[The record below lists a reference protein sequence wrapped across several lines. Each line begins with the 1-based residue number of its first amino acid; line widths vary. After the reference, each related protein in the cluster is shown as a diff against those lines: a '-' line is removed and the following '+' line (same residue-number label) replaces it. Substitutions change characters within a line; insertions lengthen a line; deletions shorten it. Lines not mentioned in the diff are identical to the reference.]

1 MTDLLW
7 AIGVM
12 LFGLV
17 CAAVGYADGY
27 KRGWDIGYRV
37 GWSPH
42 KMEDE

>member
-1 MTDLLW
+1 MIDILW

-27 KRGWDIGYRV
+27 KRGWEIGYEA
-37 GWSPH
+37 GWDAR
-42 KMEDE
+42 KDWG